1 MSTTYECRTDCILSW
16 KQQRKCEQMGGR
28 SINTE
33 QAQINSSVHCAS
45 ATSVLLLALRGALT
59 LERSLI
65 ITK

>member
-1 MSTTYECRTDCILSW
+1 
-16 KQQRKCEQMGGR
+16 MGDR

-33 QAQINSSVHCAS
+33 QAQINSSVRCAS
-45 ATSVLLLALRGALT
+45 ATSVLLLALQGALT